1 MKIKRSDLGRFAL
14 LLLSLESRKVI
25 AGRTKLQKM
34 VYLANECG
42 WNAVRDYVFYQYGPY
57 SKWLS
62 LELDNLKNIG
72 LVDEKTEETRSERTV
87 YLYSL
92 TSKGLSILESILKE
106 LEEPKLLEKTR
117 GLLRQL
123 TKYESDELEI
133 MASLLY
139 ISRDKDLISRDKD
152 LNMDDVVKTTLRLK
166 PRFTEEQIRK
176 HLNVFD
182 LIERFRKLPA

>member
-14 LLLSLESRKVI
+14 LLLSLESHQVI

-72 LVDEKTEETRSERTV
+72 LVDEETTETQSERTV

-106 LEEPKLLEKTR
+106 LGEPKLLEKTR
-117 GLLRQL
+117 GLLGQL
-123 TKYESDELEI
+123 TKYKSDELEI

-139 ISRDKDLISRDKD
+139 ISRDKDL
-152 LNMDDVVKTTLRLK
+152 NMDDVVKITLRLK

-176 HLNVFD
+176 HLDVFD